1 MGIVMFL
8 DPLLSAHPGS
18 RAPVFWKT
26 QEAPWR
32 VLDHHRKWGS
42 NPHLREIAIAEL
54 GKRRV

>member
-1 MGIVMFL
+1 MFL

-18 RAPVFWKT
+18 RVPVFWKT

-32 VLDHHRKWGS
+32 VLDHYRKWGLS
-42 NPHLREIAIAEL
+42 PHLREIAIAEL